1 MDLNVVVAM
10 SYVNRLAGSGA
21 KRPSGKVMKPPLPTS
36 DLIGNRQEKLTTGV
50 GLDSRLEL
58 ATDVGSDV
66 AAIEPGVE
74 LN

>member
-1 MDLNVVVAM
+1 
-10 SYVNRLAGSGA
+10 
-21 KRPSGKVMKPPLPTS
+21 MKPPLPTS